1 MKSLK
6 ILFATAIALCATN
19 AWADL
24 RKSETSYDVCSPK
37 IHFKL
42 PDNWT
47 TAYLMLAGSGVPFP
61 KADADGWST
70 IDLGTTKAIDDNS
83 FFINSRNTSACYDG
97 TCFTKK
103 GANTNSQ
110 NPRVDGFTCK
120 DIQTDGG
127 DIWIMENPDP
137 KKAGQ
142 VYTKN
147 EMPIVKTFYVLLP
160 QNKAW
165 LSSVPLINENGKD
178 SKLYVDGDHCGWYY
192 RRYIDEEIPSSVLI
206 HMDNDEEPYK
216 QAIGMNGNWGE
227 NPEVPTSIP
236 LNAFF
241 DIYEAESNYNGNIY
255 FVADENRLRELPG
268 DSKGWFVTPPDVY
281 GYCSLELSATI
292 YDTDASLHPSFSCWS
307 MGAMEGDDG
316 CQIGAQGVDAIT
328 ATHAVYEC
336 IGVTPGIVEST
347 LDAKTKK
354 PTLTTAGKKCF
365 INETLFNQLFTYT
378 ENVNEKTFFNMP
390 FNRTADGKWEFDS
403 DYFTSPGLDIPVMG
417 GFYPAEGKTDA
428 MVLAADPKQKPIPAA
443 RTKRFAEGPVF
454 WGPLLRENDPTEQV
468 PKIDVYCAGPGW
480 PQKTGVAY
488 DCEGLFADG
497 DAITER
503 INSDLKLSSSMMEA
517 CVFGWSCGSTDYAP
531 VGWPMYETGTETRS
545 SKAGYGNPRWESSSK
560 GNGGRN
566 QHFCFESHAK
576 FEFKKG
582 LRFSIRGDDDIWVFI
597 DNKLAVDLGGTHLMA
612 PGYVDLDYFMK
623 DAEVGSTYDIDIFFC
638 DRRTTMSNMRISTNI
653 YMDQNEDFSPYISSS
668 SSENPSSSASVD
680 AKSSSSTSTN
690 KDGKSSASKESKS
703 GSSVSSSDSK
713 DSKSSKSSS
722 SNKKSK
728 SSDSKD
734 KDSKSSSSKKVYARP
749 SFRVEM
755 VAPFEFD
762 IVFDEDSPTLA
773 KQYAVMDMKGQVLS
787 VGELSRA
794 DTRVKVPTSGSYIV
808 SVGYTYKQVN
818 VK

>member
-178 SKLYVDGDHCGWYY
+178 SKLYVDEDHCGWYY

-206 HMDNDEEPYK
+206 HMDTDTEYK
-216 QAIGMNGNWGE
+216 QAIGMEGNWGE

-241 DIYEAESNYNGNIY
+241 DIYEAEANYNGNIY
-255 FVADENRLRELPG
+255 FVADENRLRELPS
-268 DSKGWFVTPPDVY
+268 DSKGWFVTYPSVD

-307 MGAMEGDDG
+307 MGAMKDTDG
-316 CQIGAQGVDAIT
+316 CQKGAQDVNALT
-328 ATHAVYEC
+328 ATQAVYEC
-336 IGVTPGIVEST
+336 IGVTPGIVETT

-365 INETLFNQLFTYT
+365 IDDKYFNQLFTYT

-390 FNRTADGKWEFDS
+390 FHRTVDGKWEFDS

-517 CVFGWSCGSTDYAP
+517 CVFGWSCGSPSYAP
-531 VGWPMYETGTETRS
+531 EGWPFYVNGSETSGTET
-545 SKAGYGNPRWESSSK
+545 GRWTSEEGSK

-713 DSKSSKSSS
+713 GSKSSKSSS

>member
-1 MKSLK
+1 
-6 ILFATAIALCATN
+6 
-19 AWADL
+19 
-24 RKSETSYDVCSPK
+24 
-37 IHFKL
+37 
-42 PDNWT
+42 
-47 TAYLMLAGSGVPFP
+47 
-61 KADADGWST
+61 
-70 IDLGTTKAIDDNS
+70 
-83 FFINSRNTSACYDG
+83 
-97 TCFTKK
+97 
-103 GANTNSQ
+103 
-110 NPRVDGFTCK
+110 
-120 DIQTDGG
+120 
-127 DIWIMENPDP
+127 
-137 KKAGQ
+137 
-142 VYTKN
+142 
-147 EMPIVKTFYVLLP
+147 
-160 QNKAW
+160 
-165 LSSVPLINENGKD
+165 
-178 SKLYVDGDHCGWYY
+178 
-192 RRYIDEEIPSSVLI
+192 
-206 HMDNDEEPYK
+206 
-216 QAIGMNGNWGE
+216 
-227 NPEVPTSIP
+227 
-236 LNAFF
+236 
-241 DIYEAESNYNGNIY
+241 
-255 FVADENRLRELPG
+255 
-268 DSKGWFVTPPDVY
+268 
-281 GYCSLELSATI
+281 
-292 YDTDASLHPSFSCWS
+292 
-307 MGAMEGDDG
+307 MGAMEDTDG

-390 FNRTADGKWEFDS
+390 FYRTSDGKWEFDS

-480 PQKTGVAY
+480 PRKAGVAY

-497 DAITER
+497 YAITER
-503 INSDLKLSSSMMEA
+503 INSDLKLSSSISSSV

-597 DNKLAVDLGGTHLMA
+597 DNKLAVDLGGTHIMA
-612 PGYVDLDYFMK
+612 PGYVDLDFFMK

-653 YMDQNEDFSPYISSS
+653 YMYQDEESTDLPTSSS
-668 SSENPSSSASVD
+668 SSAKATSSTSTKSSD
-680 AKSSSSTSTN
+680 SKNAKSSSSVSGSKSKSSSSTT
-690 KDGKSSASKESKS
+690 KDSKSSASKN
-703 GSSVSSSDSK
+703 
-713 DSKSSKSSS
+713 SKSSS
-722 SNKKSK
+722 SNKNAK
-728 SSDSKD
+728 
-734 KDSKSSSSKKVYARP
+734 SKSSSSTKYYAKP
-749 SFRVEM
+749 SFHVEM

-762 IVFDEDSPTLA
+762 IVFDDDTPSLA
-773 KQYAVMDMKGQVLS
+773 KQYAVMDMKGQVLFT
-787 VGELSRA
+787 GELSSA

-808 SVGYTYKQVN
+808 SVGYNYRQVN